1 MAAFP
6 EARREQFLER
16 PLPSNDDSE
25 RAILGAILL
34 DNSLITQAVEQLK
47 PADFYSPLNRRIY
60 GAMISLFESSKV
72 IDPILI
78 GEELKKEGSLE
89 SIGGVSTITN
99 LTYGLPHFT
108 DLTGYIDVV
117 RDKAMMRNLIR
128 TCNQITSEALEEEDD
143 AKVILDH
150 AEQMIFALAE
160 RRAAEGFAHVQPVAE
175 KVLAKV
181 EEYSRRETHALT
193 GLATGFRELD
203 EMTSGLQPSDLII
216 VAARPSMG
224 KTALCLTIA
233 QNAAI
238 DEKAVVGFFSLE
250 MSKEQL
256 VMRMMA
262 SEAKV
267 DASRFR
273 RGILS
278 REEWERLARAIGT
291 LADARLFIDDT
302 PGISVLEM
310 RAKAR
315 RLAAEQ
321 KQLDLIVV
329 DYLQLMSGGRSES
342 RQQEV
347 SQISRELKGLAKEMN
362 VPVIALSQLSRAP
375 EARNPPKPMMSDLR
389 ESGSIEQDA
398 DVVAFIYREDYYKP
412 SDENAGMA
420 ELLISKQRNGPTGT
434 IKLAFLKEFTR
445 FENYY
450 GG

>member
-1 MAAFP
+1 MAALT
-6 EARREQFLER
+6 EVRHREQFLER
-16 PLPSNDDSE
+16 PLPSSDDSE

-47 PADFYSPLNRRIY
+47 PADFYSPLNRRIF

-108 DLTGYIDVV
+108 DLTGYIDLV
-117 RDKAMMRNLIR
+117 RDKAMMRSLIR

-143 AKVILDH
+143 ARNILDH

-160 RRAAEGFAHVQPVAE
+160 RRAAEGFAHVQPVAA

-181 EEYSRRETHALT
+181 EEYSRRESHALT

-203 EMTSGLQPSDLII
+203 EMTSGLQPADLII

-256 VMRMMA
+256 VMRDR
-262 SEAKV
+262 K
-267 DASRFR
+267 
-273 RGILS
+273 
-278 REEWERLARAIGT
+278 
-291 LADARLFIDDT
+291 
-302 PGISVLEM
+302 SV
-310 RAKAR
+310 
-315 RLAAEQ
+315 
-321 KQLDLIVV
+321 V
-329 DYLQLMSGGRSES
+329 
-342 RQQEV
+342 
-347 SQISRELKGLAKEMN
+347 
-362 VPVIALSQLSRAP
+362 
-375 EARNPPKPMMSDLR
+375 
-389 ESGSIEQDA
+389 
-398 DVVAFIYREDYYKP
+398 
-412 SDENAGMA
+412 
-420 ELLISKQRNGPTGT
+420 
-434 IKLAFLKEFTR
+434 
-445 FENYY
+445 
-450 GG
+450 

>member
-16 PLPSNDDSE
+16 PLPSNDDGE

-47 PADFYSPLNRRIY
+47 PADFYSPLNRRIF

-78 GEELKKEGSLE
+78 SEELKKEGSLE

-108 DLTGYIDVV
+108 DLTDYIQVV
-117 RDKAMMRNLIR
+117 RDKSMMRNLIR

-143 AKVILDH
+143 ARVILDH

-181 EEYSRRETHALT
+181 EEYSRRESHALT

-278 REEWERLARAIGT
+278 RDEWERLARAIGT
-291 LADARLFIDDT
+291 LAEAKLFIDDT

-321 KQLDLIVV
+321 KRLDLIVV
-329 DYLQLMSGGRSES
+329 DYLQLMTGGRSES

-347 SQISRELKGLAKEMN
+347 SQISRELKALAKELE

-412 SDENAGMA
+412 SDENAGLA